1 MMHSMCRNAAVIAAC
16 LPTLFAV
23 VQNKPKQTSP
33 TPSSLVASYPDHA
46 SGVMIESSEWTEITE
61 VTPSN
66 TEVKHGFAAALA
78 YGLVPA
84 ILVAQ

>member
-1 MMHSMCRNAAVIAAC
+1 
-16 LPTLFAV
+16 
-23 VQNKPKQTSP
+23 
-33 TPSSLVASYPDHA
+33 
-46 SGVMIESSEWTEITE
+46 MIESSEWTEITE